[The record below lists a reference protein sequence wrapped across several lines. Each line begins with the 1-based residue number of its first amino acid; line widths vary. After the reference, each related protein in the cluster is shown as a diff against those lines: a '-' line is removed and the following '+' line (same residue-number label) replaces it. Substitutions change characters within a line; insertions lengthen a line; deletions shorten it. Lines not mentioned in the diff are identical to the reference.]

1 MLFMHACPEV
11 LMAAKKKRQIIFDCE
26 TGVYTD
32 SFIARG
38 LPLGGIGSGGITIG
52 SDGSFM
58 EARCNNNWM
67 NPVRNLKGSFFAVH
81 TMQGTV
87 KKSRILRR
95 GYEKEFGNIDGI
107 ASTRFKGI
115 LPEFEL
121 GFNDSLPVEIK
132 LSGFTPHIPHNIKDS
147 TIPAALFSVRIR
159 NISDEPVFISVLF
172 SWQNILGCGGTGQ
185 TGLVMRRKRVPVGL
199 RGRLT
204 YRDVNGNYQDAG
216 DADGMPA
223 ILFRTKQSYD
233 PRSHRYGVLGE
244 YLLAA
249 CPPEGFTADICE
261 GYDAAELSPAM
272 IDSFVRSG
280 RISLPSIPVIGS
292 DKIRSAGAVAVYG
305 SLAPGESVDVPFYF
319 IWWTPGH
326 VTEKDSVANVKTRV
340 HDGVRVGHVYENYFS
355 SASDVA
361 GYLRTERERLYS
373 ESMELPALLDE
384 SNLPVWLKRSIRN
397 SIDSVL
403 CNTVVPKDGRLY
415 TIEGMD
421 WQWPYGGLTGTNDQ
435 RLSSHPYTSVF
446 FTELD
451 RSELDTFRRLTDERG
466 SVPHGNGNCDLA
478 LGDASIPYGWP
489 EEILFVLAAKEWTDL
504 AASEIIQ
511 AGKMYRMTGDR
522 QWLDVFW
529 SDLKRMAEFLDIN
542 CIHGVPEGGT
552 TYDIWHFPG
561 TFIYSATVYL
571 AALKTMTDLAG
582 CVESGLV
589 PLYEKRAAVCKRRMD
604 EALWDEKAGYFRSSP
619 DRSTMFCAALAGDW
633 VNRYSGLGPVL
644 EPERAQMH
652 MGLCHKLLIEGAKNL
667 PRFRDKLAKP
677 VAEMTLSG
685 REKLTPR
692 GFSDGD
698 IRQIYIWQVISYQ
711 ACEHIY
717 LGQVEKGLDTLY
729 MVYSRLESLGY
740 TFSADLTGETKSI
753 YMTHPVAW
761 AILNAFTGA
770 ALDVP
775 KGVLRLGPR
784 MLPGEDRLKCPVFF
798 PGFWAMLDYDVKK
811 GFATI
816 DVRKHY
822 GKPVMIKSVI
832 FDQASGGSKEIPLE
846 KPALLEQGNTIT
858 IKLAS

>member
-1 MLFMHACPEV
+1 MNKSGVKWDE
-11 LMAAKKKRQIIFDCE
+11 K
-26 TGVYTD
+26 TGEYVESSID
-32 SFIARG
+32 RG
-38 LPLGGIGSGGITIG
+38 FPLGGIGSGGITMG
-52 SDGSFM
+52 SDGSFI

-67 NPVRNLKGSFFAVH
+67 NPVRNLRGSFFAVH
-81 TMQGTV
+81 TAQGIV
-87 KKSRILRR
+87 RRSRILRYC
-95 GYEKEFGNIDGI
+95 YEKEFGNIEAV
-107 ASTRFKGI
+107 ASTRFKGL
-115 LPEFEL
+115 LPGFEI
-121 GFNDSLPVEIK
+121 GFNDSLPIGIK

-147 TIPAALFSVRIR
+147 TIPAALFSVAIK

-199 RGRLT
+199 KGRLT
-204 YRDVNGNYQDAG
+204 YRDVNGNYQEACG
-216 DADGMPA
+216 IEGMPA
-223 ILFRTKQSYD
+223 ILFRTRQSHD
-233 PRSHRYGVLGE
+233 PLSHRSGVLGK

-249 CPPEGFTADICE
+249 CPPEGFNSDICE
-261 GYDAAELSPAM
+261 GYDSMELSPAM
-272 IDSFVRSG
+272 LDSFVRSG
-280 RISLPSIPVIGS
+280 RISSPLVPVIGS
-292 DKIRSAGAVAVYG
+292 DKIRPAAAVAVHG
-305 SLAPGESVDVPFYF
+305 NLEPGEGIDVPFNL

-326 VTEKDSVANVKTRV
+326 VTEKNPVLNLKKGI

-373 ESMELPALLDE
+373 ESMELPTLLDE

-397 SIDSVL
+397 SFDSVL
-403 CNTVVPKDGRLY
+403 CNTVVPKDGHLY

-451 RSELDTFRRLTDERG
+451 RSELDTFRRLMDKRG

-489 EEILFVLAAKEWTDL
+489 EEIIFVLKAKEWTDL

-511 AGKMYRMTGDR
+511 AGKMFRMTGDKK
-522 QWLDVFW
+522 WLDIFW
-529 SDLKRMAEFLDIN
+529 PDMKRMAEYIDKN
-542 CIHGVPEGGT
+542 CVNGVPEGGT

-571 AALKTMTDLAG
+571 AALKTMIDLAG
-582 CVESGLV
+582 HIEPEIKALF
-589 PLYEKRAAVCKRRMD
+589 EKRAETCKKRID
-604 EALWDEKAGYFRSSP
+604 EALWANDRGYYRSSP
-619 DRSTMFCAALAGDW
+619 DRPTMFCAALAGDW
-633 VNRYSGLGPVL
+633 ASRYSGLGPVV
-644 EPERAQMH
+644 EPERAASH
-652 MGLCHKLLIEGAKNL
+652 MGLAFRLLIDGAKRL
-667 PRFRDKLAKP
+667 PRFKGRLPKP

-717 LGQVEKGLDTLY
+717 LGQVEKGLDTLN
-729 MVYSRLESLGY
+729 MIYSRLERLGY

-761 AILNAFTGA
+761 AVLNAFTGA
-770 ALDVP
+770 ALDIP
-775 KGVLRLGPR
+775 RAVLHLGPR
-784 MLPGEDRLKCPVFF
+784 TMPGEDRLKCPVFF
-798 PGFWAMLDYDVKK
+798 PGFWAMLDYDAKK
-811 GFATI
+811 GFASI
-816 DVRKHY
+816 EVRKHY
-822 GKPVMIKSVI
+822 GKPVMIKSI
-832 FDQASGGSKEIPLE
+832 ILDQKNGGLKEIPLE
-846 KPALLEQGNTIT
+846 KPLSMEQGNTIT